1 MDAARDRASGATAAG
16 DATRAERA
24 SDMEPVDSYLADI
37 MATIEPLA
45 TVRLRLESAEGGVL
59 TEDAATNTPLPPF
72 DNSAMDGYAVRAAD
86 IASAS
91 PDAPVTLPVAD
102 EIPAGDTRAV
112 TVAPGT
118 CVRIMTGALMP
129 SGADTVV
136 PVEWTNGLAGD
147 AKFYRPA
154 PPGNAIRHRGDDV
167 PAGEILLTAGTRLGP
182 AQVALL
188 AAGGHGTAPVRPRP
202 RVVVIATGNELAE
215 PGEPIAPGRIYDSN
229 SYLLATAAR
238 QAGAVAER
246 FRIDDDTGSVLAAI
260 NERLGRADL
269 IVTSGGVS
277 MGGEHDV
284 VKAALTGLGTV
295 RFRKVAM
302 QPGMPQG
309 FGLLGQAK
317 TPIFT
322 LPGNPV
328 SAFVS
333 FHLFV
338 RPALLALQGLAP
350 APPDSG
356 RAVLARPVRSP
367 AGKRSFLRG
376 VLNPADGTVMPLTG
390 QSSHQ
395 LRALAQANTLIV
407 VPEDVA
413 RMEEGESADIIS
425 LP

>member
-1 MDAARDRASGATAAG
+1 
-16 DATRAERA
+16 
-24 SDMEPVDSYLADI
+24 
-37 MATIEPLA
+37 
-45 TVRLRLESAEGGVL
+45 
-59 TEDAATNTPLPPF
+59 
-72 DNSAMDGYAVRAAD
+72 
-86 IASAS
+86 
-91 PDAPVTLPVAD
+91 
-102 EIPAGDTRAV
+102 
-112 TVAPGT
+112 
-118 CVRIMTGALMP
+118 MP

-136 PVEWTNGLAGD
+136 PVEWTDGD
-147 AKFYRPA
+147 SKQARFFRPA

-167 PAGEILLTAGTRLGP
+167 PEGEILLTADTRLGP
-182 AQVALL
+182 TQIALL
-188 AAGGHGTAPVRPRP
+188 AAGGHGTALVRPRP
-202 RVVVIATGNELAE
+202 RVVVISTGNELAE
-215 PGEPIAPGRIYDSN
+215 PGQPITPGRIYDSN

-238 QAGAVAER
+238 QAGAAAER
-246 FRIDDDTGSVLAAI
+246 HRVTDDRGSVLAAI
-260 NERLGRADL
+260 EDRLGRADL

-284 VKAALTGLGTV
+284 VKAVLSELGTV
-295 RFRKVAM
+295 KFRKVAM

-309 FGLLGQAK
+309 FGLIGPAR

-350 APPDSG
+350 GIAEAG

-367 AGKRSFLRG
+367 LGKRSFLRG
-376 VLNPADGTVMPLTG
+376 VLHPADGTITPLTG

-395 LRALAQANTLIV
+395 LRALAQANSLIV
-407 VPEDVA
+407 VPEGVT
-413 RMEEGESADIIS
+413 RMEEGETADVIS